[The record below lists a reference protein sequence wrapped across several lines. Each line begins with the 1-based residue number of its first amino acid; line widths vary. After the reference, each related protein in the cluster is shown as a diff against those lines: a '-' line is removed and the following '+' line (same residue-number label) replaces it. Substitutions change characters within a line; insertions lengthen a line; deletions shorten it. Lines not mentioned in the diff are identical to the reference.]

1 MNVRHLSESLVPE
14 TALILNPILIHQKPV
29 ISHIPG
35 FHQISLQLLQRVRVV
50 RLYNDHRRVAYPLAQ
65 SQDLLIRHPVRV
77 DELLKLANR
86 RKKER

>member
-14 TALILNPILIHQKPV
+14 TALILNPIHQKPV